1 MLGTYIIALA
11 NVLDYCIIG
20 GKKKKALSKLPI
32 KNISRAAF

>member
-20 GKKKKALSKLPI
+20 GKKKTLSKFPI